1 MYLRRSSKCKIL
13 VLYPSFLTS
22 IIKGGGTNLYTEQ
35 LVFSEGFFPN
45 PYIVFQFPKPI
56 YWIYKVFKKS
66 SFWRWLVLT
75 LQMFLWAL
83 ALIITPNCTSR
94 ELTRY
99 LLKILF
105 TLSNKFIIKFIQ
117 KLYSFYSNDN
127 QATALQPK
135 PWKNKKKLPDQGH
148 PAPVRY
154 VSQRVIPPIH
164 VSSNLSRVC
173 QRWTIPLH
181 HHFQIQTR
189 TGVFS

>member
-1 MYLRRSSKCKIL
+1 MYLRRSSKYEIL
-13 VLYPSFLTS
+13 FLYPSFLTETVFHPKGCRNKSVYWVAS
-22 IIKGGGTNLYTEQ
+22 ILWRYR
-35 LVFSEGFFPN
+35 LVSEPLC
-45 PYIVFQFPKPI
+45 IAFQFPKPI

-83 ALIITPNCTSR
+83 ALIKTPNCTSR

-117 KLYSFYSNDN
+117 KFYPFYSNDN
-127 QATALQPK
+127 QATVIQPK

-154 VSQRVIPPIH
+154 VSQRVIQPITCLPALDNT
-164 VSSNLSRVC
+164 SSSSFPNSN
-173 QRWTIPLH
+173 
-181 HHFQIQTR
+181 
-189 TGVFS
+189 

>member
-1 MYLRRSSKCKIL
+1 MGWTPIRSFCDEHKIWFVIILQAQLKKLHPFQAILLFQLKYSFNFIQNRRIYWSHHPHKFEIFVGFCFKIWLRTAKMYLKRSSKCKIL

-22 IIKGGGTNLYTEQ
+22 ILKGGGTNLYTEQ

-105 TLSNKFIIKFIQ
+105 T
-117 KLYSFYSNDN
+117 
-127 QATALQPK
+127 
-135 PWKNKKKLPDQGH
+135 
-148 PAPVRY
+148 
-154 VSQRVIPPIH
+154 
-164 VSSNLSRVC
+164 
-173 QRWTIPLH
+173 
-181 HHFQIQTR
+181 
-189 TGVFS
+189 